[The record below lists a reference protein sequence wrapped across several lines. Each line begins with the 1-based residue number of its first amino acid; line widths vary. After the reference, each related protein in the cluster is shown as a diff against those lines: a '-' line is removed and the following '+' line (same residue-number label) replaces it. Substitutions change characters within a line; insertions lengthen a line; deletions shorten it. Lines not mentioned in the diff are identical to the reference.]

1 MGLSS
6 VIASRLPAR
15 GPWAPHAASPTPC
28 PWLCGFVHRGLSGHS
43 RASTFRCR
51 AFTRHC
57 GRLTLRSLQGRFSLS
72 RSTFHLRIGR
82 RLLEEVE
89 VGITIVLV
97 RAPRQTPRREAG
109 DGYARLPH
117 CLVHEHRGL
126 LAAIF
131 VNIHLVVSGVV
142 HQPKRLSIEPDAEQG
157 GVKYQREDTR
167 GKVVDWPGRADEVGN
182 ASGEEGFGETRG

>member
-1 MGLSS
+1 
-6 VIASRLPAR
+6 
-15 GPWAPHAASPTPC
+15 
-28 PWLCGFVHRGLSGHS
+28 
-43 RASTFRCR
+43 
-51 AFTRHC
+51 
-57 GRLTLRSLQGRFSLS
+57 
-72 RSTFHLRIGR
+72 
-82 RLLEEVE
+82 LEEVE